1 MSPALLLPAALAAL
15 ATLLIP
21 VVIHIARRTESRT
34 IDFAALRWL
43 DQRPKPRRRMRI
55 DERWL
60 LLVRLVLLALIAI
73 WLAKPVLGGVA
84 SDRPVVA
91 IAPGVDPAKIDMADD
106 DRVVW
111 LAPDFPVV
119 SDGEP
124 PSSGALSSLIRQLDA
139 ELPPETPVTMIVP
152 AILDGADAERPRL
165 SRRVEWRVMPG
176 NALRQSATRATPPAL
191 TVRYSGES
199 ENGVRYFRAAAT
211 AWAEADGP
219 IAFETALVDRPLH
232 AQARYLIWLSASPL
246 PDPVMAWIRQ
256 GGTVLLSRDASL
268 PVDSQA
274 NAVWRDA
281 LGDPLVMANPL
292 GEGRVLRLTRSL
304 EPEAMPQLIEADFP
318 DHLAR
323 ILVPPPLPG
332 RVRAADHFP
341 LTGGV
346 AYDQPPYDVRPW
358 LALIIALIFGIE
370 RWLAT
375 HSKRAVAP

>member
-21 VVIHIARRTESRT
+21 VVIHIVRRTESRT

-84 SDRPVVA
+84 SGRAVVA
-91 IAPGVDPAKIDMADD
+91 IAPGVDPEKIETADD

-111 LAPDFPVV
+111 LAPDFPLV
-119 SDGEP
+119 SDGDP
-124 PSSGALSSLIRQLDA
+124 ASSGALSSLIRQLDA

-152 AILDGADAERPRL
+152 AILDGVDAERPRL

-176 NALRQSATRATPPAL
+176 SAPRQSTTRATPPAL
-191 TVRYSGES
+191 TVRYSDES
-199 ENGVRYFRAAAT
+199 KNSVRYFRAAAT

-219 IAFETALVDRPLH
+219 IAFEAALVDRPLH

-332 RVRAADHFP
+332 RVRAADHVP